1 MSTEARDR
9 MALTK
14 EESDVFQR
22 RLAMARQELETVDAE
37 IERELEQVRER
48 IAATPA
54 KTPRPPEDVRCRV
67 HHARHRQRSRRRK
80 RHRSREK
87 LTRYKPTAT
96 ILLLPL

>member
-1 MSTEARDR
+1 

-48 IAATPA
+48 IAALQQKRQGPLKMYDAACTMLGIDNDLAGGNGTDPA
-54 KTPRPPEDVRCRV
+54 K
-67 HHARHRQRSRRRK
+67 S
-80 RHRSREK
+80 
-87 LTRYKPTAT
+87 
-96 ILLLPL
+96 

>member
-14 EESDVFQR
+14 EESDVFER

-48 IAATPA
+48 ITALQQKREGPLKMYDAACTMLGIDNDLASGNGTDPA
-54 KTPRPPEDVRCRV
+54 K
-67 HHARHRQRSRRRK
+67 S
-80 RHRSREK
+80 
-87 LTRYKPTAT
+87 
-96 ILLLPL
+96 